1 MNIFRMVEDNLLVS
15 NTISEDLVLRTFDL
29 SMDQLLQ
36 FSHHYI
42 DAVKQYQ
49 SDHSST
55 NMFYEYNVAI
65 SNNCRKF
72 DQLFQVKILF
82 SNLNSRNCSRPPK
95 IAGLVAVMIMI
106 AK

>member
-36 FSHHYI
+36 FSQHYR

-72 DQLFQVKILF
+72 DQLFQVK
-82 SNLNSRNCSRPPK
+82 NLIKFTKFKVFFRQPK
-95 IAGLVAVMIMI
+95 IAGLVAMMIMI